1 MNFKLTRIE
10 GNRTATKGMLTV
22 PTTNFAAYTLEAQ
35 DPEYAR
41 IRTKS
46 LLALPDGIYRL
57 KLFYGKT
64 GYSLRFSMSGAYH
77 LARFEEGNEPADVA
91 SGSIILGVEFDGESC
106 IKGSKDT
113 MKMFGS
119 FLELLLS
126 QQRFGK
132 KNEDITLTIQ
142 HAPDYVYND
151 ITEPV
156 EDAFDV
162 GADNWNVIAD
172 NPDVEPSNNDSL

>member
-1 MNFKLTRIE
+1 
-10 GNRTATKGMLTV
+10 
-22 PTTNFAAYTLEAQ
+22 
-35 DPEYAR
+35 
-41 IRTKS
+41 
-46 LLALPDGIYRL
+46 
-57 KLFYGKT
+57 
-64 GYSLRFSMSGAYH
+64 
-77 LARFEEGNEPADVA
+77 
-91 SGSIILGVEFDGESC
+91 
-106 IKGSKDT
+106 
-113 MKMFGS
+113 MFGN

-142 HAPDYVYND
+142 YAPDYVYND

-172 NPDVEPSNNDSL
+172 NPNIEPSKNDSL